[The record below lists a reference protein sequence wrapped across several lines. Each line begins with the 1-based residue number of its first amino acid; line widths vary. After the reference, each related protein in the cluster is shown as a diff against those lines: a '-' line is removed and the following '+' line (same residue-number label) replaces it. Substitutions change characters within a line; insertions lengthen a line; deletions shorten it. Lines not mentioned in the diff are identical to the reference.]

1 MICTDISIYCRLC
14 IAKSLHGDWKT
25 KKGENFILTQLNG
38 YSVPYT
44 ITVVLLLVIIISQ
57 LECSLIHG
65 FLPPYSSV
73 LVNMA
78 NPGVVLTSITKSMP
92 VYMRFFDS
100 LLKPLFLLLRK
111 QPEHGAFTVTHVA
124 TSPLLRCVVLV

>member
-1 MICTDISIYCRLC
+1 MICTDISTYYRLC

-25 KKGENFILTQLNG
+25 KKGENFIITQLNG
-38 YSVPYT
+38 YSVLYT

-57 LECSLIHG
+57 LECSLTHG

-78 NPGVVLTSITKSMP
+78 NPGLVLTSITKSMP
-92 VYMRFFDS
+92 VHMRFLDS